1 MNKILI
7 LKNDRIGDLFHSIEG
22 INSIINNHKNY
33 QIEII
38 LSPYSKKTNFL
49 FKVPNVRTSILNY
62 RLSLYEKFFLIKKVF
77 FEKFDKIYILAP
89 KSFYFAL
96 PFFCSTKFYAVCVD
110 DLNSVRPYKF
120 LRKKL
125 FKFVVNNR
133 KYKKINESISHLNS
147 RLCKEIGSTN
157 LDVLNKSPVIS
168 SLLSQNINLFN
179 NFIHVHYK
187 DSLFKKNSWDLELFV
202 ALLKKINN
210 LNFKVVLTSD
220 LGSKNYNNFFLQNFS
235 FLNFENNTSFGVNNF
250 KIIYLHNVNIS
261 DLFKVVGMSNLVISP
276 HGAMTALASYLKIK
290 VIDIFDTNI
299 TISSFR
305 EFKPKNHLNY
315 NFLILKNNSDKVF
328 NKILKF
334 IK

>member
-7 LKNDRIGDLFHSIEG
+7 LKNDRIGDLFHSIQG
-22 INSIINNHKNY
+22 INSIINNHKNC

-38 LSPYSKKTNFL
+38 LSPYSKKANFL
-49 FKVPNVRTSILNY
+49 FKVPNVKTSILNY
-62 RLSLYEKFFLIKKVF
+62 RLSLHEKYFLLKKVIL
-77 FEKFDKIYILAP
+77 EKFDRIYILTP
-89 KSFYFAL
+89 KSFYFVL
-96 PFFCSTKFYAVCVD
+96 PYFCKAKFYAVCVED
-110 DLNSVRPYKF
+110 FNTVRPYKF

-133 KYKKINESISHLNS
+133 KYKKIDESIFDLNS
-147 RLCKEIGSTN
+147 RLCKEINSNN
-157 LDVLNKSPVIS
+157 LDVLNNSPET
-168 SLLSQNINLFN
+168 SLLLNQNINIFS

-202 ALLKKINN
+202 ALLKKINE
-210 LNFKVVLTSD
+210 LNYKVVLTSD

-235 FLNFENNTSFGVNNF
+235 FLNFENNKSFGLDNF
-250 KIIYLHNVNIS
+250 KIIYLHNINIS
-261 DLFKVVGMSNLVISP
+261 DLFKVIGMSNLVISP
-276 HGAMTALASYLKIK
+276 HGTMTVLASYLKIK

-299 TISSFR
+299 TVSSFR
-305 EFKPKNHLNY
+305 EFKPKNLNY
-315 NFLILKNNSDKVF
+315 NFLILKNNSSKVF